1 MILSA
6 ILAISKNGVIGHENS
21 LPWHLP
27 DDLKN
32 FRRITLDKPVIMGRM
47 TWQSL
52 PNGLPRRRCI
62 VISGRPVE
70 GECEWARSPEAA
82 LGLCAGSP
90 EVMIIGGVT
99 VYHHFLPLCD
109 RLYLT
114 AVDAD
119 IEGDARLPELDLSEY
134 ALQEERLHP
143 ADDRHAYSFNHQ
155 EFLRVRARC

>member
-6 ILAISKNGVIGHENS
+6 VVAISRNGVIGHENS

-27 DDLKN
+27 DDLRN

-47 TWQSL
+47 TWESL
-52 PNGLPRRRCI
+52 PKGLPRRRCI

-70 GECEWARSPEAA
+70 GKCEWAKSPDEA
-82 LGLCAGSP
+82 LELCAGNP
-90 EVMIIGGVT
+90 EVMIIGGVK

-119 IEGDARLPELDLSEY
+119 IEGDARLPELNLSEFT
-134 ALQEERLHP
+134 LQQEQHHP
-143 ADDRHAYSFNHQ
+143 ADDRHAYSFCHQ
-155 EFLRVRARC
+155 EFFRIKARC